1 MKTLPRVDLYLIT
14 TNLILFSIRLLNL
27 ITKKTVL
34 VTSTINVPFFL
45 EGICDN
51 AKKYN
56 FNDYSILVIGDV
68 KTPVEAKQ
76 YCRKLSKKF
85 KNELFYLDIK
95 DQENYL
101 EEFKDIF
108 DFIPLNNNARKMIG
122 TILAFV
128 NGCER
133 VIMIDDDNYATEK
146 NFFKYHLITGK
157 TQKLKLVESSDGWFN
172 IAECMIEKKG
182 TFIIKN
188 IFCTNDKC
196 FICTICIEKQLLF
209 FVPKQLNLSVLNFLG

>member
-1 MKTLPRVDLYLIT
+1 MDLYLIT
-14 TNLILFSIRLLNL
+14 TNLILFSINILNF

-34 VTSTINVPFFL
+34 VTSTINIPFFL

-76 YCRKLSKKF
+76 YCSKLSKKF

-128 NGCER
+128 NGYLFDGIR
-133 VIMIDDDNYATEK
+133 GMLIIGILTQPATGIIV
-146 NFFKYHLITGK
+146 NMFLRFNPIIQYLIFGP
-157 TQKLKLVESSDGWFN
+157 
-172 IAECMIEKKG
+172 IY
-182 TFIIKN
+182 IIL
-188 IFCTNDKC
+188 T
-196 FICTICIEKQLLF
+196 LYLM
-209 FVPKQLNLSVLNFLG
+209 LN